1 MRIAQIRLA
10 VGDGV
15 PVHADPIFW
24 SQHETKDNIAR
35 HFMAAMA
42 GVPMLSMDLERLPTW
57 QKDEVA
63 KWMRIYSQRIEP
75 FQKQGRWNMVYRN
88 GSLSYMTS
96 ILGEDALVLVVDSGA
111 SLKSLDFALVG
122 KRTIIMNL
130 GYAPVSIR
138 GTQVAP
144 AQAVIP

>member
-1 MRIAQIRLA
+1 
-10 VGDGV
+10 
-15 PVHADPIFW
+15 
-24 SQHETKDNIAR
+24 
-35 HFMAAMA
+35 
-42 GVPMLSMDLERLPTW
+42 MLSMDLEKLPTW

-111 SLKSLDFALVG
+111 SLKSLDFAFVG

-130 GYAPVSIR
+130 GYTPICIQ
-138 GTQVAP
+138 GTMVAA

>member
-1 MRIAQIRLA
+1 MLKVCGITDDYFA
-10 VGDGV
+10 G
-15 PVHADPIFW
+15 
-24 SQHETKDNIAR
+24 
-35 HFMAAMA
+35 MAAMA
-42 GVPMLSMDLERLPTW
+42 GVPMLSMDLEKLPTW

-130 GYAPVSIR
+130 GYAPVCIR
-138 GTQVAP
+138 GVLVLP
-144 AQAVIP
+144 AQAVVP